1 MGVNLEVV
9 MTYFRS
15 VDAED
20 LNALESLFSPDAILL
35 SAGAGQRSGER
46 ILSFY
51 RNVFLKYPEH
61 RDVPSRI
68 LEIGD
73 TVVAEI
79 LFTGRSATGVRVE
92 FPAVDI
98 FDLRDGKILRLSQWI
113 DTAALQ
119 RQLAQQQSSRP

>member
-1 MGVNLEVV
+1 MGEHLEVV

-20 LNALESLFSPDAILL
+20 LRTLESLFSPDAVLF

-51 RNVFLKYPEH
+51 RNVFLKFPEH
-61 RDVPSRI
+61 RDTPSRI

-73 TVVAEI
+73 TVVVEI
-79 LFTGRSATGVRVE
+79 HFTGRSATGTRVA

-98 FDLRDGKILRLSQWI
+98 FDLCDGKIVRLSQWI
-113 DTAALQ
+113 DTAALE
-119 RQLAQQQSSRP
+119 RQLAR